1 MDHRRLKEPT
11 ASLSQ
16 QRFDDVAS
24 AEIVCPG
31 CARASASVVQHSE
44 ILLRVRDETH
54 VERERRR
61 SRICVLL
68 VCEILID
75 A

>member
-24 AEIVCPG
+24 AEIVCPA
-31 CARASASVVQHSE
+31 ARACFSV
-44 ILLRVRDETH
+44 
-54 VERERRR
+54 RRPTF
-61 SRICVLL
+61 
-68 VCEILID
+68 
-75 A
+75 